1 MSKLKLKDQVRSLIA
16 DNEEIGKCQWFIDLE
31 NSGKLVTLLESHKI
45 TLILFTAMHK
55 T

>member
-31 NSGKLVTLLESHKI
+31 KSGKLVALLGSHITTNTLYSN
-45 TLILFTAMHK
+45 A
-55 T
+55 